1 MIPLV
6 TKTLLLNHLTQ
17 SQAGML
23 FLLSFTLIC
32 KTFATPARRDIMQS
46 SEQQAFDTLPVVGY
60 EPEHQ
65 VICWTRTKIAKVT
78 QIFQGQVQSHLAPLV
93 LSLPVL
99 SPRLLPV
106 RPSCLE
112 TL

>member
-46 SEQQAFDTLPVVGY
+46 SQQQAFDTLPVVGY

-78 QIFQGQVQSHLAPLV
+78 QIFQGQVQKSQIGNRRREGLLCLALLV
-93 LSLPVL
+93 PSLVF
-99 SPRLLPV
+99 SY
-106 RPSCLE
+106 
-112 TL
+112 